1 MKKYILSFLLPAFTC
16 SVTGQIPSSIHH
28 LVSVKSRAGDFP
40 LFINQSPAGIL
51 VDSTDDKT
59 VLLTAGLFADD
70 MERVTGTR
78 PAIYNKPDRLP
89 KFCVIAGSIGG
100 SNLIKELIASKKI
113 NIDSIQNK
121 WESCL
126 IQVVD
131 HPVKGLGKALVI
143 AGSDRRGTAYG
154 LLELSRQIG
163 VSPWYYFADVPVEKH
178 DKLWVQQGVHIM
190 HSPSVQYRGIFIN
203 DEMWGLRP
211 WSEKTFA
218 PQDSNGIG
226 PSTYRKICELLLR
239 LKANYLWPAMHQ
251 DTKPF
256 NSFPGNKLVADSFAI
271 VMGSSHIEPML
282 RNNMRGAEWDDAFPG
297 EPFDYVKNKEHIYRY
312 WEDRV
317 KENGKYE
324 NIYTLGKRGQD
335 DEPGKEINVPV
346 LSQVIADQ
354 RAILQKWVNRDI
366 TKVPQILIPYT
377 EVLNLYNEGL
387 KIPDDITICWPDD
400 NFGNIRQLPDAEEQ
414 KRPGGSGIYYHFQ
427 WLNGATTAYPWL
439 YSTSLGLTW
448 SELKKAYDY
457 NARKIWIVN
466 VGDIKPYEIGIDFFM
481 QMAWDIN
488 GFPENNPDAFLQNWA
503 SRYFGAA
510 YAKRIASVIEKHTTL
525 AYIRRPE
532 HMMMFA
538 RGVKSWEWFSTTNY
552 NDEAQ
557 QRIDAYDQLLK
568 ETELLYRQLP
578 FDRKDAFYEMVLYNV
593 KCAALQNKKMLYA
606 QKSHQYGIEGRS
618 SANDYA
624 KLATEADRQINETI
638 EHYNKH
644 LLTVKDKWNY
654 MASLPGPWGAQW
666 HQWDMPPLSNFEG
679 KGKANLQLAVEG
691 GNTQELPGFSRY
703 NRDKHFIDL
712 FNTGTG
718 TISWKSSVSENWITL
733 DETSG
738 SLEHEKRIWVR
749 INWDKVPKDTA
760 IKGLIHI
767 TGAETNFSVTVP
779 VFNPALPS
787 PEQVNG
793 FVESN
798 GYVSIEAEH
807 YTHTTD
813 KNGAGWRI
821 LNGLGRNGQ
830 SVTVLP
836 FTTTVKSTPAEIIQ
850 QSPLLEYN
858 IYFFSTDS
866 VATQFYLPPSKP
878 INKNYKSRI
887 AVAFDNNEPQILSYQ
902 NGNVIDNLATILSKQ
917 FIRTAGT
924 HVLKVWMVDPGVVI
938 DKIVINTGG
947 VKKSYL
953 GPPESFYNMQPA
965 GHKK

>member
-1 MKKYILSFLLPAFTC
+1 MKKYILLFLMPVFTNSLTGQMLLP
-16 SVTGQIPSSIHH
+16 INH
-28 LVSVKSRAGDFP
+28 LVSGKNMKDGFP
-40 LFINQSPAGIL
+40 LYSNKIPATLL
-51 VDSTDDKT
+51 VDSADDKT
-59 VLLTAGLFADD
+59 VVLTAGLFADD
-70 MERVTGTR
+70 MERVTGNR
-78 PAIYNKPDRLP
+78 PSIQKESNAVSKI
-89 KFCVIAGSIGG
+89 CVIAGSING
-100 SNLIKELIASKKI
+100 SRFIKELIASHKI
-113 NIDSIQNK
+113 NIDSIKNK

-126 IQVVD
+126 VQVVD
-131 HPVKGLGKALVI
+131 HPMKGIDKALVI

-154 LLELSRQIG
+154 LLELSQQMG
-163 VSPWYYFADVPVEKH
+163 VSPWYYFADVPVQK
-178 DKLWVQQGVHIM
+178 KNTLWIQPGIHIM

-211 WSEKTFA
+211 WSEKNFA
-218 PQDSNGIG
+218 PQDSTGIG

-256 NSFPGNKLVADSFAI
+256 NSFPGNKLVADSFGI

-282 RNNMRGAEWDDAFPG
+282 RNNMRGAEWDEAFPG

-335 DEPGKEINVPV
+335 DEPGKEVNVSV
-346 LSQVIADQ
+346 LGQVIADQ

-387 KIPDDITICWPDD
+387 KIPDDVTICWPDD
-400 NFGNIRQLPDAEEQ
+400 NFGNIRQLPDTQEQ
-414 KRPGGSGIYYHFQ
+414 KRSGGSGIYYHFQ

-439 YSTSLGLTW
+439 YTTSLGLTW

-466 VGDIKPYEIGIDFFM
+466 AGDIKPYEIGIDFFM

-488 GFPENNPDAFLQNWA
+488 NFPNNNPDAFLRNWA
-503 SRYFGAA
+503 SRNFGSR
-510 YAKRIASVIEKHTTL
+510 YAKRIAAVIEQHTNL

-538 RGVKSWEWFSTTNY
+538 RGVKSWEWFSTTQY

-557 QRIDAYDQLLK
+557 RRIDAYDQLQK
-568 ETELLYRQLP
+568 ETEQIYQELP
-578 FDRKDAFYEMVLYNV
+578 LAEKDPFYEMVLYNI

-606 QKSHQYGIEGRS
+606 QKSHQYGTEGRS

-624 KLATEADRQINETI
+624 KLAAAADRQINETI
-638 EHYNKH
+638 EQYNKH
-644 LLTVKDKWNY
+644 LLTVKNKWNY

-679 KGKANLQLAVEG
+679 NGKASLQISPEG
-691 GNTQELPGFSRY
+691 GNTKELPGFSRY
-703 NRDKHFIDL
+703 NKDKRFIDL

-718 TISWKSSVSENWITL
+718 KITWNSKVSADWIIL
-733 DETSG
+733 NERSG
-738 SLEHEKRIWVR
+738 IFDHEKRIWIS
-749 INWDKVPKDTA
+749 INWDKVPKGSDV
-760 IKGLIHI
+760 KGLVDFTAADTHFTIAI
-767 TGAETNFSVTVP
+767 SI
-779 VFNPALPS
+779 FNPPYPS
-787 PEQVNG
+787 PEEVNG

-798 GYVSIEAEH
+798 GYVSLEAEH
-807 YTHTTD
+807 YTHKTD
-813 KNGAGWRI
+813 KHGAGWAI
-821 LNGLGRNGQ
+821 INGLGRNGR
-830 SVTVLP
+830 SVSVMP
-836 FTTTVKSTPAEIIQ
+836 FTIPANTTTADIIQ
-850 QSPLLEYN
+850 KSPSLEYH

-866 VATQFYLPPSKP
+866 VATQFYLTPSKP
-878 INKNYKSRI
+878 INKNYQSRI
-887 AVAFDNNEPQILSYQ
+887 AIAFDNDEPKIVSYK
-902 NGNVIDNLATILSKQ
+902 NGNIIDNLATILSKQ
-917 FIRTAGT
+917 FIRSSGVHT
-924 HVLKVWMVDPGVVI
+924 LKVWMVDPGVVI

-947 VKKSYL
+947 VKPSYL
-953 GPPESFYNMQPA
+953 GPPESFYNIIN
-965 GHKK
+965 KTK